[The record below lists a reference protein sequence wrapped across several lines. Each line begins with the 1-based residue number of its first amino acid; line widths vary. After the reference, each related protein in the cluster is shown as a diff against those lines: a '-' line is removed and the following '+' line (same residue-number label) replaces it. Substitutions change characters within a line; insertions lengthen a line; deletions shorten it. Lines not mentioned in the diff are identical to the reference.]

1 MVGTEDGAQ
10 SQFWHILADDLTGAC
25 DAAIQF
31 RLRGAR
37 TRVLTYSGLTYS
49 SVKPRAEPSRVLA
62 FNTETRGLKEPA
74 IRARIQALAGLRPQ
88 LIFKKIDSLMRG
100 NPAAEIR
107 AALEAYGCDEAIV
120 TPAYPAMGRRV
131 VNGLLYADTLPGW
144 VPLPVA
150 AIARDAATDADL
162 RGMVQS
168 GLASRRRILWAGSG
182 GLASALA
189 EELLGPPQ
197 TPQAAPALDG
207 PLLFCIGSDHP
218 VTLAQRAL
226 LLEHGHRVITAAE
239 VREPLG
245 ALLVTGG
252 DTAALVCRASHAE
265 AIELEGE
272 ILPGLPWGSIAGG
285 RFHGKFIA
293 TKSGAFGAPDALLR
307 VAEFFG
313 SLKAAPLC

>member
-1 MVGTEDGAQ
+1 M
-10 SQFWHILADDLTGAC
+10 LADDLTGAC

-37 TRVLTYSGLTYS
+37 TRVLTYSGLR
-49 SVKPRAEPSRVLA
+49 PDAEPCQVLA
-62 FNTETRGLKEPA
+62 FNTETRGLDEPA
-74 IRARIQALAGLRPQ
+74 IRARIQALARLQPQ

-107 AALEAYGCDEAIV
+107 AALQAYGCDEAIV

-131 VNGLLYADTLPGW
+131 VSGHLYADNLPGW
-144 VPLPVA
+144 EPLPVA

-162 RGMVQS
+162 RAMVQA
-168 GLASRRRILWAGSG
+168 GLASGRRILWAGSG
-182 GLASALA
+182 GLAGALA
-189 EELLGPPQ
+189 EELLGPMQ
-197 TPQAAPALDG
+197 APQAPPVVAG
-207 PLLFCIGSDHP
+207 PVVFCIGSDHP

-226 LLEHGHRVITAAE
+226 LIRHGHRIITAAE
-239 VREPLG
+239 VCEPLG

-272 ILPGLPWGSIAGG
+272 ILPGLPWGRMVGG
-285 RFHGKFIA
+285 PFHGKVIA